1 MAVTPASGTVA
12 VTGATGFAGSALLP
26 ALLGAGY
33 AVRALV
39 REVPAA
45 AHPAVD
51 WIAVGDLAARL
62 RDALRGVSTLVH
74 LAAQAHRPVEDSAGA
89 RAALTAIN
97 VEASATLAQAAA
109 EARVGHFVFASSVK
123 VHGEASRPGRPWR
136 ESDPLAPADAYG
148 ASKAAA
154 EAALAQ
160 VAARTGL
167 RVTALRLPLVYG
179 PGARANFAAL
189 VRAVQRGVPL
199 PLAAV
204 ANRRSLLATGNLAS
218 ATLALLASRGDEAR
232 LSPYFVADAKAVST
246 AELVRALA
254 RALAVAP
261 RLVPVKGES
270 CGPVR
275 YLPVKGSTKIYS
287 GATVMLDA
295 SGYANP
301 AAAASGNNAF
311 VVAGIAEETVDNS
324 AGSDGDLSIRVKA
337 NDDDSAFG
345 FNNHGSDTCVA
356 ADIGKLVY
364 ATDDNVVANA
374 QSSTNRPLV
383 GYIHSIDDDGLVYV
397 TVPGRKLS

>member
-1 MAVTPASGTVA
+1 MAVTPAAGTVA

-51 WIAVGDLAARL
+51 WIAVGDLARVDEARL

-261 RLVPVKGES
+261 RLVPVPPALLRAAVPLPAIGERIARLVDS
-270 CGPVR
+270 LEVDTAAFRARFGWTPPV
-275 YLPVKGSTKIYS
+275 S
-287 GATVMLDA
+287 LDA
-295 SGYANP
+295 GLAAAVAPVLP
-301 AAAASGNNAF
+301 AAG
-311 VVAGIAEETVDNS
+311 
-324 AGSDGDLSIRVKA
+324 
-337 NDDDSAFG
+337 
-345 FNNHGSDTCVA
+345 
-356 ADIGKLVY
+356 
-364 ATDDNVVANA
+364 
-374 QSSTNRPLV
+374 
-383 GYIHSIDDDGLVYV
+383 
-397 TVPGRKLS
+397 GRTPPV